1 MTNKSFFYKKNSH
14 VSNEVKHECKC
25 EDVMDRMN
33 EEIEN
38 LKTIIKGYKDELEK
52 VERDTTV

>member
-14 VSNEVKHECKC
+14 VSEPVSECKC
-25 EDVMDRMN
+25 KDIISRMN

-38 LKTIIKGYKDELEK
+38 LQRIIKGKNDEEK
-52 VERDTTV
+52 RTRQD